1 MRRQDRTNSFAFIK
15 IAILAIVDY
24 ILLMGF
30 VWGNYAFFACF
41 FNMNAN
47 DMAIGYVTFLL
58 GSLSGCCGI
67 ALLVFLY
74 IKNRFIG
81 FLVTGLALISYGI
94 AFIVAGALS
103 EDQTWMII
111 AIVIGLVFIGAAA
124 GCFLMALTEFNKQT
138 TDGGLNLDNV
148 EHRGRVFGQ
157 NAGVNIQTNRGPTIA
172 NV

>member
-30 VWGNYAFFACF
+30 LWGNYVFFDRF
-41 FNMNAN
+41 FNLNVN
-47 DMAIGYVTFLL
+47 DFAIGYVTLVL
-58 GSLSGCCGI
+58 GYLSGSVGI
-67 ALLVFLY
+67 ALLVFLF

-81 FLVTGLALISYGI
+81 FLVSGLALISYGI
-94 AFIVAGALS
+94 SFIVAGALS
-103 EDQTWMII
+103 THQTWMII

-124 GCFLMALTEFNKQT
+124 GCFLMALTEINKQT
-138 TDGGLNLDNV
+138 GDGGLNLDNV